1 MFYKIYKR
9 RGVSS
14 FLAIKNFAR
23 DNQIKKIGHAGTL
36 DPLAEGLLLVATNDD
51 TKALSLI
58 SNETK
63 EYEVTATLNKFSKSY
78 DEGTEIY
85 DIACPI
91 VITKDKLLEA
101 LKTIKEQKYQIPPIF
116 SAKKVNGVRSYKL
129 ARSNQNIS
137 LKPCKIEILSLE
149 LTYFDQK
156 NQTFAI
162 KTTVSKGT
170 YIRSLIHDIG
180 KLLKTDAIVNSL
192 KRTKIGNL
200 EINSD
205 ISYEKINDLELLFSL
220 PVISI
225 KNNDLISIYK
235 NKKLIVNNELS
246 KFKEAIFCYE
256 NEVIGWANNEND
268 KFNFKKI
275 FFNRIEKI
283 LTKEK

>member
-63 EYEVTATLNKFSKSY
+63 EYEVTATLNKFSESY

>member
-235 NKKLIVNNELS
+235 NRKLIVNNELS